1 MAKPGNT
8 GIRRVINATFFSL
21 AGLKTAWRS
30 EAAFRQEC
38 VLAIVLIPVGFWL
51 GRTAVERS
59 LLIGACLL
67 VLIVELLN
75 TAVEFVIDRIGTD
88 HHELSGHAKDR
99 GLCSRIREPSAHSA
113 RVGPDRLGAVRT
125 GLARVV
131 ARGTL
136 QPSSARPQHQAQ
148 HRDAAA
154 EQRAGCDVGRIVQPE
169 HDARQRDQERERPRP
184 RRPIRGSSSRSSA

>member
-8 GIRRVINATFFSL
+8 GMRRVINATFFSL

-38 VLAIVLIPVGFWL
+38 VLVIVLIPVGFWL

-75 TAVEFVIDRIGTD
+75 TAVEFAIDRIGSD
-88 HHELSGHAKDR
+88 HHELSGNAKDV
-99 GLCSRIREPSAHSA
+99 GSAAVFVSLA
-113 RVGPDRLGAVRT
+113 LTLLVWVLIGWERFGPV
-125 GLARVV
+125 
-131 ARGTL
+131 
-136 QPSSARPQHQAQ
+136 
-148 HRDAAA
+148 
-154 EQRAGCDVGRIVQPE
+154 
-169 HDARQRDQERERPRP
+169 
-184 RRPIRGSSSRSSA
+184 